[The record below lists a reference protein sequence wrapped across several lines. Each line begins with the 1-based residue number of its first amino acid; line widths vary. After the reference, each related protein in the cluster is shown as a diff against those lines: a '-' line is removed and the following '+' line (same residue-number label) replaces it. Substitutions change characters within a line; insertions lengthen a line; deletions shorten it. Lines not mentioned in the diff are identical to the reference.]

1 MFSISKY
8 AGLGVLLAIVF
19 ASGSAAA
26 DSESDCQLDTYELAP
41 TLKLRDENPA
51 CYEQINTQ
59 IAYRDDYDKYHLKK
73 NRATHWFFGELQA
86 KTYGTFTNNFESFQS
101 GLSVIIDDTGFQ
113 WGIEGGWVDKKWF
126 RDFWAAIHPAS
137 YLKRDARWAID
148 AWKFTGKIGYTAVA
162 EDVISS
168 PEFENK
174 FTWTVT
180 TSYTLPFDKLTGDID

>member
-1 MFSISKY
+1 MFSFSKY
-8 AGLGVLLAIVF
+8 AGLGILLAIVF

-26 DSESDCQLDTYELAP
+26 DDECEMDTYELSP
-41 TLKLRDENPA
+41 TLRLRDQNPT
-51 CYEQINTQ
+51 CYAQITEQI
-59 IAYRDDYDKYHLKK
+59 AARDEYDKFHLKR
-73 NRATHWFFGELQA
+73 NRTTHWFFGELQA
-86 KTYGTFTNNFESFQS
+86 KTYGTLTNNFESFQS
-101 GLSVIIDDTGFQ
+101 GLSVLLDDTGFQ

-148 AWKFTGKIGYTAVA
+148 AWKFTGKVGYTAVA
-162 EDVISS
+162 DDVIFN
-168 PEFENK
+168 PEFNNE